1 MDDLTGWVND
11 MQERYVNDTLAPEL
25 VAAIREHDPER
36 FAVWYE
42 ARMYKYLTD
51 FKVQFMKGTID
62 QGVLETFRANPKMA
76 EVVQSWER
84 ERQEAL
90 DDQNPAA

>member
-36 FAVWYE
+36 FAVWEE
-42 ARMYKYLTD
+42 ARMYKYISD
-51 FKVQFMKGTID
+51 FKAEYMKGTIGQD
-62 QGVLETFRANPKMA
+62 VLAIFRASPRAA
-76 EVVQSWER
+76 EMLRDWER